1 MDATQLMLGDW
12 LYISDVPEQ
21 IKGVDEG
28 FVHLEGNACEK
39 LATEDLV
46 KPIPLSKDLMDA
58 NFELDE
64 GYYDEYFK
72 EKGILPYKML
82 FTATYPD
89 GSTMK
94 NYWHLL
100 YNTNINELRIEDDPC
115 IYVRYVHELQ
125 HMLRL
130 MGQRGDIKLVYNPNN
145 PT

>member
-1 MDATQLMLGDW
+1 MIKAENLMAGDW
-12 LYISDVPEQ
+12 IKCGPNNRIVSEINMNTITTDCRYISNYDKIE
-21 IKGVDEG
+21 
-28 FVHLEGNACEK
+28 
-39 LATEDLV
+39 
-46 KPIPLSKDLMDA
+46 PIPLSKDLMDA

-115 IYVRYVHELQ
+115 IYVKYVHELQ